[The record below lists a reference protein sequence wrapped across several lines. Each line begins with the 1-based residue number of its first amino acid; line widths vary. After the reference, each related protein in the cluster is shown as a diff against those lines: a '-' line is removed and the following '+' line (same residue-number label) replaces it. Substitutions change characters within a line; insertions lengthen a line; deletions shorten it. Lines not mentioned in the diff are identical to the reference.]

1 MSSAPNNAVWKTIY
15 AHLEQEMQRVR
26 GEIQTYPAPIPACD
40 AQFNHLLDE
49 REALSSELTRVRE
62 LMARGGDSQDSSSV
76 VDSFLNTSEHLDE
89 TAKKEIRTLIEN
101 DNP

>member
-1 MSSAPNNAVWKTIY
+1 MSSTPENSAWKIIY
-15 AHLEQEMQRVR
+15 QHLENEMQRVR

-49 REALSSELTRVRE
+49 REALSSELARVRE
-62 LMARGGDSQDSSSV
+62 LMARGDDYDDSSSV
-76 VDSFLNTSEHLDE
+76 VDSFLNASEHLDE
-89 TAKKEIRTLIEN
+89 ATKKEIRTLIEH